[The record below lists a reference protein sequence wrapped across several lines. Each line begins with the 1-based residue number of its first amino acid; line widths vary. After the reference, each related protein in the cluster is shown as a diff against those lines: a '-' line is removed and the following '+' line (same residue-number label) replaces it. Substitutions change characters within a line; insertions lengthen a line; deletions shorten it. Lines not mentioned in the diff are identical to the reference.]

1 MVGWLV
7 SWLVGWLG
15 SFCDDA
21 PPGGAGVDEKE
32 EERWEGGGAKS
43 VQSRS
48 GGRSHLPQGGTV
60 G

>member
-7 SWLVGWLG
+7 GWACYRG
-15 SFCDDA
+15 DV
-21 PPGGAGVDEKE
+21 PPGGAGLDEKE

-43 VQSRS
+43 VQSSS

>member
-1 MVGWLV
+1 MVG
-7 SWLVGWLG
+7 WLVGWLG
-15 SFCDDA
+15 SFCDDVL
-21 PPGGAGVDEKE
+21 PGGAGLDEKE

-43 VQSRS
+43 VQSSS